1 MTKLEFKDRAV
12 TFLSQFDALHEQATQ
27 ATGLGDFGSNEYQ
40 EPLRLMLRDADQHA
54 RLGDF
59 GKAMLTGMIVGDLS
73 ARLRDE
79 HGFKTYPQYLSTPIK
94 KPIIIVG
101 MMRSGTTVLHRLMG
115 MDPAMQTLPMWL
127 TSHPM
132 PRPARETWESHPGY
146 HQVQQGFDQLYQLSP
161 QFEQFHPQSAA
172 AADEDRYLLAHSF
185 FTYTAAAMANIPEYA
200 DWLDNSNAGYAYR
213 YYRKVIALIGG
224 GSEKRWLLKCPL
236 HLWHIVSL
244 LEAFPDACIV
254 MPHRDPVKT
263 VTSIISLVYLMRKIA
278 EPDTTPEWYGKDQL
292 ARWGRLLRK
301 WEQDR
306 LKIDPARIYD
316 IHGDDIRADPVGSI
330 ERIYA
335 HFDIPVS
342 DEARNV
348 WRQQVNTDPAGGHK
362 AHPYTPEEFGIT
374 AKEIRES
381 VGAHYERYLEIEKT
395 RRSAR

>member
-1 MTKLEFKDRAV
+1 M
-12 TFLSQFDALHEQATQ
+12 TFLSQFDALHEQAIQ
-27 ATGLGDFGSNEYQ
+27 AMGLSDFGSNEYQ

-59 GKAMLTGMIVGDLS
+59 GKAMLTGMIVGDLA

-79 HGFKTYPQYLSTPIK
+79 QGFKTYPQFVNAPIK

-127 TSHPM
+127 TAHPM

-236 HLWHIVSL
+236 HLWHIGSL

-263 VTSIISLVYLMRKIA
+263 VTSIISLVYLMRKLA

-292 ARWGRLLRK
+292 ARWGWLLRK
-301 WEQDR
+301 FEQDR

-330 ERIYA
+330 ERIYQ
-335 HFDIPVS
+335 HFDIPIT

-348 WRQQVNTDPAGGHK
+348 WQQQNSADPAGGHK
-362 AHPYTPEEFGIT
+362 AHPYSPEEFGIT
-374 AKEIRES
+374 AREIRES
-381 VGAHYERYLEIEKT
+381 VGVHYERYLEIEKT
-395 RRSAR
+395 RR